1 MEEKKTKNDCGCDPK
16 KQVKGVV
23 CDVKN
28 CYYHQGQ
35 NNCYAGCISVGPREA
50 DCSANTNC
58 ATFKPKDTTC

>member
-1 MEEKKTKNDCGCDPK
+1 MEEKKIQNDSKCDSSK
-16 KQVKGVV
+16 HIKGIV

-28 CYYHQGQ
+28 CVYHAGQ

-58 ATFKPKDTTC
+58 ATFKPKEC